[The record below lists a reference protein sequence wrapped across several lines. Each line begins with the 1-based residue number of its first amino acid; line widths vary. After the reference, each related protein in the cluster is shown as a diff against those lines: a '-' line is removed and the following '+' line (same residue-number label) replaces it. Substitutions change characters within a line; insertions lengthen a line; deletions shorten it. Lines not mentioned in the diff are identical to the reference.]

1 MNVSIQLTF
10 DGLVRALRWKAL
22 SVREAIAVQQASGS
36 DDTGIRTPKNAGG
49 GKHEEWRGSIAEG
62 SV

>member
-1 MNVSIQLTF
+1 MQLTF

-22 SVREAIAVQQASGS
+22 SVRETIAVQQASASG
-36 DDTGIRTPKNAGG
+36 DTGIRTTRNAGG

>member
-1 MNVSIQLTF
+1 MNISMQLTF

-22 SVREAIAVQQASGS
+22 SVRETVAVQQAPGS
-36 DDTGIRTPKNAGG
+36 DDTGIRTAQDAGG

>member
-1 MNVSIQLTF
+1 MNISMQLTF

-22 SVREAIAVQQASGS
+22 SVGEAITVQQASGS
-36 DDTGIRTPKNAGG
+36 DDTGIRTTRNAGG

>member
-1 MNVSIQLTF
+1 MNISMQLTF

-22 SVREAIAVQQASGS
+22 SVGEAIAVQQASGS
-36 DDTGIRTPKNAGG
+36 RDTGILKAKNAGG
-49 GKHEEWRGSIAEG
+49 GKHEEWRSSIAEG

>member
-1 MNVSIQLTF
+1 MNISMQLTF

-22 SVREAIAVQQASGS
+22 SVGEAITVQHMPVSN
-36 DDTGIRTPKNAGG
+36 DTGILKAKNAGG
-49 GKHEEWRGSIAEG
+49 GKHEEWRSSIAEG

>member
-1 MNVSIQLTF
+1 MNISMQLTF

-22 SVREAIAVQQASGS
+22 SVRETIVVQQAPGS
-36 DDTGIRTPKNAGG
+36 DDTGIRTAENAGG
-49 GKHEEWRGSIAEG
+49 GRHEEWRGSIAES

>member
-1 MNVSIQLTF
+1 MNISMQLTF

-22 SVREAIAVQQASGS
+22 SARETIAVQQALASV
-36 DDTGIRTPKNAGG
+36 DTGIRTANSAGG

-62 SV
+62 SF

>member
-1 MNVSIQLTF
+1 MNISMQLTF

-22 SVREAIAVQQASGS
+22 AARETIAVQQAPGP
-36 DDTGIRTPKNAGG
+36 DATGISTAKNAGG

-62 SV
+62 TF